1 MSIDALDSRRKR
13 LLYRSRYR
21 GFLESDILFRR
32 FAESMLARLTA
43 MQLDRYEA
51 LLKESDQDLYA
62 WIIGQRPV
70 PARHDHDVMAL
81 LRQVGGID
89 AQRPGQS

>member
-32 FAESMLARLTA
+32 FAEGMLPRLTA
-43 MQLDRYEA
+43 TQLDRYEA
-51 LLKESDQDLYA
+51 LLEESDHDLYA
-62 WIIGQRPV
+62 WIVGHRPA

-81 LRQVGGID
+81 LRQVGGTD
-89 AQRPGQS
+89 AQGPGQG